1 MIEMDGITIVDIAMA
16 IVFALAIVLGLSFGG
31 LVIWTI
37 WDLVAVQI
45 KWKTKRKTEEN
56 KDEHKS

>member
-1 MIEMDGITIVDIAMA
+1 MIEMDGITIVDIATA
-16 IVFALAIVLGLSFGG
+16 IVFALSIVLGISFGG
-31 LVIWTI
+31 LVNWTI

-45 KWKTKRKTEEN
+45 RWKTKRKTEEN

>member
-1 MIEMDGITIVDIAMA
+1 MDGITIVDIATA
-16 IVFALAIVLGLSFGG
+16 IVFALSIVLGISFGG

-45 KWKTKRKTEEN
+45 RWKTKRKTEEN

>member
-1 MIEMDGITIVDIAMA
+1 MIEMDGITIVDIATA
-16 IVFALAIVLGLSFGG
+16 IVFALSIVLGISFGG

-45 KWKTKRKTEEN
+45 RWKTKRKTEEN